1 MSRIFTVIAHARSGS
16 TLLCRKLDE
25 RAEGRVYL
33 ELFHRNLKTIFN
45 HLADSGAAVRDRF
58 APLDG
63 AELRDHLAAHPMALL
78 HLLSELNGGRDI
90 YFKVFPGHLARPQ
103 LQEVLANSAGAI
115 LLHRN
120 LLHSFLSNEIAQ
132 ARQKWTNDDTSKD
145 TVAFD
150 PKRFAGNVRT
160 VLNFYDEMEELL
172 TETGTPRTDILYE
185 TIADPDRAD
194 AAVTAALEALG
205 VTSAKQP
212 PPKGRLNRQDSR
224 RLASDKV
231 SNPDEML
238 ALLDAIGL
246 TRANDGDTPVA
257 KPVFA
262 AALKALRARS

>member
-25 RAEGRVYL
+25 RADGRVYL

-45 HLADSGAAVRDRF
+45 HLTDSGAAVRDRF

-63 AELRDHLAAHPMALL
+63 PELRDHLASHPMDLL
-78 HLLSELNGGRDI
+78 HLLSKLNGGRDI

-103 LQEVLANSAGAI
+103 LREVLANSAGVI

-132 ARQKWTNDDTSKD
+132 ARRSWDNGDTSEE
-145 TVAFD
+145 VVEFD

-160 VLNFYDEMEELL
+160 VLSFYDEVEDLL
-172 TETGTPRTDILYE
+172 AETGTPRTDILYE

-194 AAVTAALEALG
+194 AAVTKALEAVG

-212 PPKGRLNRQDSR
+212 PPKGKLNRQDTR

-238 ALLDAIGL
+238 AMLDAIGL
-246 TRANDGDTPVA
+246 AEANDGDTPVG
-257 KPVFA
+257 KPAFA
-262 AALKALRARS
+262 AALRALRARS